1 MEGLI
6 PYLLHAIKKQR
17 PNHHSFRCLSDASNR
32 SYHLLIGADSAAA
45 DGSSHRGRRLQPPA
59 ALDHFSDQR
68 SPRVNY
74 LSNGGGSMMS
84 PVASKTAVTS
94 GYQASFS
101 MAGTVTHRR

>member
-45 DGSSHRGRRLQPPA
+45 DGSSHHGRRQPT
-59 ALDHFSDQR
+59 ALEHFSDQR

-84 PVASKTAVTS
+84 PGASKTAVTS